1 MTRIG
6 HSASPAAP
14 LTTAL
19 EDGRPH
25 HKPKHKQDHKGDEKD
40 EEEHLGDPGSGHRDS
55 GEAEHASDDR
65 NDEENKAN
73 LSILSPRRSFSPRPE
88 A

>member
-25 HKPKHKQDHKGDEKD
+25 HKPEHKQNHKGDEKD

-65 NDEENKAN
+65 NDEEK
-73 LSILSPRRSFSPRPE
+73 
-88 A
+88 

>member
-1 MTRIG
+1 MTRVG

-25 HKPKHKQDHKGDEKD
+25 HKPEHKQDHKGDEKARMN
-40 EEEHLGDPGSGHRDS
+40 GGATKCS
-55 GEAEHASDDR
+55 
-65 NDEENKAN
+65 N
-73 LSILSPRRSFSPRPE
+73 
-88 A
+88 